1 MMFENIVQISVQGY
15 LIFADN
21 LHDTGKPFVVFLPD
35 VDALIASACHGMAV
49 EKPLAIAH
57 IGNPLLPCSLFGYG
71 LFRGCFLWR
80 FCRWLLGSFR
90 LLGLL
95 CFACHNLHE
104 IRLVNRCIL
113 FFLVF
118 VVHCSYRLM
127 VLKNSLMNE
136 SNPEYFSNLLSVG
149 NSVVRNTIFAVAS
162 LSLRKRLLSL
172 IRVSISCSPT
182 SLMTLP

>member
-57 IGNPLLPCSLFGYG
+57 IGSPLLPCTLFGYG

-80 FCRWLLGSFR
+80 FCRWLLRCYR

-95 CFACHNLHE
+95 CFTCHNGHE
-104 IRLVNRCIL
+104 ICLVNRGIRL
-113 FFLVF
+113 FLVF
-118 VVHCSYRLM
+118 ILHSGYSLT
-127 VLKNSLMNE
+127 VLRNSLMNK
-136 SNPEYFSNLLSVG
+136 SKPE
-149 NSVVRNTIFAVAS
+149 
-162 LSLRKRLLSL
+162 
-172 IRVSISCSPT
+172 
-182 SLMTLP
+182 